1 MYKLTR
7 KDNGILILFKWTER
21 RQKTFNKIKKKMIIT
36 LMIAYSDF
44 EKLFILYIDALRGD
58 IGVVLY

>member
-1 MYKLTR
+1 
-7 KDNGILILFKWTER
+7 
-21 RQKTFNKIKKKMIIT
+21 MIIT